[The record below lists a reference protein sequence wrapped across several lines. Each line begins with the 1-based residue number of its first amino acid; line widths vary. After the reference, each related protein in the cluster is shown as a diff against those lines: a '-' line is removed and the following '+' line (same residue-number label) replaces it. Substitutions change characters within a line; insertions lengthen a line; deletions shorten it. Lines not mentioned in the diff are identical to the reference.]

1 MKKKDIKLI
10 IILVSITV
18 IFIFL
23 LLIYKN
29 IFSGTNSSRNNDIKD
44 YKISN
49 NEINAVKNKI
59 NELEEVKT
67 VDIHTNN
74 NSKIVKIVVVLSSD
88 IDFKEIQTVA
98 NESLTNFKKENL
110 SYYDIEFYIDTENE
124 ESETYPQIGY
134 KFKTNS
140 EFSW

>member
-10 IILVSITV
+10 IKVSVAVV
-18 IFIFL
+18 IFVFL

-29 IFSGTNSSRNNDIKD
+29 IFSGNNSSRNKDIKA
-44 YKISN
+44 YQISTK
-49 NEINAVKNKI
+49 EINNVKDKI
-59 NELEEVKT
+59 KEKSEVKS

-88 IDFKEIQTVA
+88 IDFNEIKTVA
-98 NESLTNFKKENL
+98 NESIKSFSKENL
-110 SYYDIEFYIDTENE
+110 SYYDFEFYVDTLNE
-124 ESETYPQIGY
+124 ESNIYPQIGY
-134 KFKTNS
+134 KFKSNS